1 MPGNPDDL
9 RRTYVAFC
17 SGAGLS
23 HADVKSLLADRGY
36 TLSNNA
42 VREFGRANRFRDERP
57 RTQARGSMI
66 TIEILRDLISAWADE
81 QREKR
86 ILDERTS
93 LGDGF
98 DIPRASRDEPL

>member
-1 MPGNPDDL
+1 
-9 RRTYVAFC
+9 
-17 SGAGLS
+17 
-23 HADVKSLLADRGY
+23 
-36 TLSNNA
+36 
-42 VREFGRANRFRDERP
+42 
-57 RTQARGSMI
+57 MI

>member
-66 TIEILRDLISAWADE
+66 TIEILRDLISAPSGMTGLTLPSPKVILHNR
-81 QREKR
+81 QRK
-86 ILDERTS
+86 D
-93 LGDGF
+93 
-98 DIPRASRDEPL
+98 A